1 MTERT
6 FSDVQLYAV
15 QKPESHRT
23 VQSDRSVLEEQLPGT
38 LEVGF
43 VIDGVRVP
51 LMRRKAAGV
60 LADIERHKAATRPD
74 VEQTE

>member
-15 QKPESHRT
+15 QKPEKHRT
-23 VQSDRSVLEEQLPGT
+23 VQSDRSVLEDTLPGT

-60 LADIERHKAATRPD
+60 LADIERHRAATQPD
-74 VEQTE
+74 VEQQG

>member
-1 MTERT
+1 MSDRI

-60 LADIERHKAATRPD
+60 LADIERHKAAQREAAAP
-74 VEQTE
+74 TE